1 MDEVKEYEKI
11 EGRLKEIEEKI
22 SSEKL
27 DMDESLKLYE
37 EAVDLGMKASQTI
50 EKNVLGDKAEE
61 DEGEEGEEAEAEADE
76 TDAGEEKAAEEEAQE

>member
-1 MDEVKEYEKI
+1 MDEIKDYEKI
-11 EGRLKEIEEKI
+11 EGRLKEIEEKV

-50 EKNVLGDKAEE
+50 EQNVLGDQAEE
-61 DEGEEGEEAEAEADE
+61 DAEGESEETAEGEAATEPEADKE
-76 TDAGEEKAAEEEAQE
+76 TSEE

>member
-22 SSEKL
+22 SSENL

-50 EKNVLGDKAEE
+50 EHNVLGDQNSEEDTEAEE
-61 DEGEEGEEAEAEADE
+61 GSEAEENSEGEEETSVEETPEA
-76 TDAGEEKAAEEEAQE
+76 

>member
-11 EGRLKEIEEKI
+11 ESRLKEIEEKI

-50 EKNVLGDKAEE
+50 EHNVLGDKAEE
-61 DEGEEGEEAEAEADE
+61 GEEAEAEEAE
-76 TDAGEEKAAEEEAQE
+76 AGAEEQAVEEETQE

>member
-50 EKNVLGDKAEE
+50 EHNVLGDKAEE
-61 DEGEEGEEAEAEADE
+61 GDDGEGEDDEGEEAEAEEQAV
-76 TDAGEEKAAEEEAQE
+76 EEETQE

>member
-50 EKNVLGDKAEE
+50 EHNVLGDKAEE
-61 DEGEEGEEAEAEADE
+61 GEEAEAEEAE
-76 TDAGEEKAAEEEAQE
+76 GEQAEAEEQAVEEETQE

>member
-50 EKNVLGDKAEE
+50 EHNVLGDKAEE
-61 DEGEEGEEAEAEADE
+61 GEDGEGEEAEAEEAE
-76 TDAGEEKAAEEEAQE
+76 AEEQAVVEETQE

>member
-1 MDEVKEYEKI
+1 MDEVKDYEKI

-50 EKNVLGDKAEE
+50 EKNVLGDKAE
-61 DEGEEGEEAEAEADE
+61 DGEGEEAEAED
-76 TDAGEEKAAEEEAQE
+76 TDGGEEQAAEEEAQE

>member
-50 EKNVLGDKAEE
+50 EHNVLGDKAEE
-61 DEGEEGEEAEAEADE
+61 GEDGEGEEAE
-76 TDAGEEKAAEEEAQE
+76 GEQSEAEEQAVEEETQE